1 MKETKLLNLLEEF
14 AFKLQE
20 ITPRS
25 IEELKIILP
34 YDNYKQ
40 LEYEV
45 YNTTNLLSYNPY
57 NTTTSDMKVATSSG
71 ITFKLSCKEIEDAQA
86 QKKLQECYKILSK

>member
-1 MKETKLLNLLEEF
+1 METKLLNLLEEF
-14 AFKLQE
+14 AYKLQE
-20 ITPRS
+20 ISPRG

-45 YNTTNLLSYNPY
+45 SDTTNILKYNPY
-57 NTTTSDMKVATSSG
+57 TTTTSDLKVATLSG
-71 ITFKLSCKEIEDAQA
+71 ITFKLSCKEIEEATT
-86 QKKLQECYKILSK
+86 QKKLQQCFEILSK